1 MNKVIKPKE
10 DKQSILVPIIYLILG
25 IVLAFKNNE
34 AITLI
39 FYIIS
44 ILVIIV
50 GINYLINYFKNKEY
64 RMSLYVGLISSVLGI
79 LLVVLAKSLQI
90 SIRYIIGFFLIFIG
104 VSRLISNPQKI
115 LSRDNISN
123 ILLIILGIFSIFVS
137 NIILVII
144 GVLLILD
151 ALFLI
156 WSYFKN

>member
-39 FYIIS
+39 FYIIG
-44 ILVIIV
+44 ILVIV
-50 GINYLINYFKNKEY
+50 LGINYLLTYFKDRNNKI
-64 RMSLYVGLISSVLGI
+64 SLYVGLISSVLGI

>member
-39 FYIIS
+39 FYIIG
-44 ILVIIV
+44 ILVIV
-50 GINYLINYFKNKEY
+50 LGINYLLTYFKDRNNKI
-64 RMSLYVGLISSVLGI
+64 SLYVGLISSILGI